1 MVRKFHLS
9 DSSDWRHYVKPGALG
24 LILLTFSLVMTTLIA
39 TPQIAVGANE
49 SCYTVTDGVAD
60 NGGSCTG
67 SLVIGEGVTAIAS
80 GGFQSNELITSLVLP
95 STLESIGSEAF
106 AQNRNLTSITFA
118 ATSSLTSIGNAAFYG
133 AEALKSLTI
142 PNSVET
148 IGESAFFEVISLES
162 LTIPNSII
170 DIPDNAFYAAK
181 SLKSLTIPNSVK
193 TIGESAFAYA
203 EGLRFLSLGSGLT
216 SLGVGAFS
224 GNGLSCFAKSADSLA
239 YEVIVGAGLNP
250 SFENGACATEVP
262 QKPTGVQLIRS
273 YPNFVLYFDTPTV
286 TTDSPIIQYDYVI
299 QELKENSK
307 PLQDTFVSTVS
318 PLEISGLRESRYL
331 IQIRAVNSY
340 GVSELS
346 DPVASSCYTVYPSG
360 QATDGGSCTGDL
372 ILHSSVTGIDRL
384 GFENAE
390 ITSIKLPEG
399 VLSIGLDAFQGNTK
413 LRTVLIPKS
422 VSFIEPNPF
431 DGAEALE
438 SIEVDASND
447 YYKDVDGVLFNKVG
461 TTLFAYANGKKSSNY
476 VVPATVDLIEAGAFS
491 ETLLSEV
498 TIPANVSAISE
509 KAFSDS
515 AALRSISF
523 MGNAPAVGQSAF
535 TRVAPGATAY
545 ILPGA
550 TGFTTPTWNGLNVS
564 VLPPKVVVPVIPT
577 YIVSYSGNS
586 DDATSLPQDYNGYIS
601 NQKVAL
607 SSQIPQ
613 RTGYTFTGWNTVANA
628 GGTAYST
635 GDSLVMNSSNITLYA
650 QWTLN
655 SYTLSFSPNGGP
667 ELRFAPQIREYQ
679 SVGIL
684 PVIEGDSLRTGYS
697 FVGWNSAADGSG
709 ASYAALSLFRYP
721 AINTTLHAQW
731 KINSYTVAYD
741 GNGVQI
747 GRVPKT
753 LTYLYNS
760 PVTVKSQ
767 SRTFIR
773 RGYVFQ
779 GWNTAKDGSGSE
791 FATDEEFVMGGSNLI
806 LYANW
811 VPNTYQVKFFS
822 TMRYLLA
829 KAHFTTGGFVSIP
842 PTPAGR
848 SGYTFKGWSLSPS
861 SNQIISF
868 PYSPK
873 VTRNHVLY
881 AIWEKNK

>member
-1 MVRKFHLS
+1 MPSLREVIFAPGSSLS
-9 DSSDWRHYVKPGALG
+9 ALEIGAFYG
-24 LILLTFSLVMTTLIA
+24 T
-39 TPQIAVGANE
+39 
-49 SCYTVTDGVAD
+49 
-60 NGGSCTG
+60 
-67 SLVIGEGVTAIAS
+67 
-80 GGFQSNELITSLVLP
+80 TSLQSINIPDSVI
-95 STLESIGSEAF
+95 SIGRDAF
-106 AQNRNLTSITFA
+106 AQTGLSNI
-118 ATSSLTSIGNAAFYG
+118 
-133 AEALKSLTI
+133 TI
-142 PNSVET
+142 P
-148 IGESAFFEVISLES
+148 A
-162 LTIPNSII
+162 
-170 DIPDNAFYAAK
+170 
-181 SLKSLTIPNSVK
+181 
-193 TIGESAFAYA
+193 
-203 EGLRFLSLGSGLT
+203 R
-216 SLGVGAFS
+216 
-224 GNGLSCFAKSADSLA
+224 
-239 YEVIVGAGLNP
+239 
-250 SFENGACATEVP
+250 
-262 QKPTGVQLIRS
+262 
-273 YPNFVLYFDTPTV
+273 
-286 TTDSPIIQYDYVI
+286 
-299 QELKENSK
+299 
-307 PLQDTFVSTVS
+307 
-318 PLEISGLRESRYL
+318 
-331 IQIRAVNSY
+331 
-340 GVSELS
+340 
-346 DPVASSCYTVYPSG
+346 
-360 QATDGGSCTGDL
+360 
-372 ILHSSVTGIDRL
+372 
-384 GFENAE
+384 
-390 ITSIKLPEG
+390 
-399 VLSIGLDAFQGNTK
+399 VLSI
-413 LRTVLIPKS
+413 
-422 VSFIEPNPF
+422 E
-431 DGAEALE
+431 
-438 SIEVDASND
+438 
-447 YYKDVDGVLFNKVG
+447 
-461 TTLFAYANGKKSSNY
+461 YA
-476 VVPATVDLIEAGAFS
+476 
-491 ETLLSEV
+491 
-498 TIPANVSAISE
+498 
-509 KAFSDS
+509 AFSDS

-523 MGNAPAVGQSAF
+523 MGNAPAVGQYAF

-650 QWTLN
+650 QWRLN

-667 ELRFAPQIREYQ
+667 ELRFTPQIREYQ

-684 PVIEGDSLRTGYS
+684 PVIESDSLRTGYS

-811 VPNTYQVKFFS
+811 IPNTYQVKFFS